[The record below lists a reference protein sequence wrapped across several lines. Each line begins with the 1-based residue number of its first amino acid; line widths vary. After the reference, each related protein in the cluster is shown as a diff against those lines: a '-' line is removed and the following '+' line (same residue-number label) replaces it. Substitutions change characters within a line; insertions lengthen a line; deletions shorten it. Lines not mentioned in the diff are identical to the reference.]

1 MTLARVRFSSPH
13 SPKFGI
19 IFGKEA
25 KGNMCTMMI
34 PSSVCRRKPVKI
46 VRDTTLDGLPA
57 YIKEQCA
64 TPRGRRA
71 YLASIGIKRHRN
83 GSFTVTP
90 L

>member
-1 MTLARVRFSSPH
+1 MVNQSRI
-13 SPKFGI
+13 KFDI
-19 IFGKEA
+19 MFGKEA
-25 KGNMCTMMI
+25 NGYMCTMMI

-71 YLASIGIKRHRN
+71 YLASIGVKRHRN

>member
-71 YLASIGIKRHRN
+71 YLASIGVKRHRN